1 MAGTGWTCAAT
12 TCTRSDVL
20 NAGSSYSAITVT
32 VNVASGASS
41 PQVNQV
47 SVSGGGSSTAN
58 ATDSTTVQAATSW
71 TKGYT
76 YQRAITIAYTP
87 NSNQTNFP
95 VLISGTYSYLATT
108 GNGGNV
114 TNPNGYDIVFTS
126 DAAGTLPLPY
136 ERESYNASTGA
147 VDFWVQIPTL
157 SSTSNTVFYMFY
169 GNSSITTDQSTP
181 TAVWDANFKG
191 VWHLPNGTV
200 LSANDSTSNGNNGTI
215 NGATATTGEIAGGAS
230 FNGSNDDIS
239 IVAAGSLSAPF
250 TIEEWAKP
258 ANLNNLQGL
267 FGSRTPSDESFDAKL
282 TGSGVHGDIG
292 NGSSWLMTSAD
303 ASFSYAANTWHHFVY
318 SVTTTGYTIYADG
331 SQIGSGSFSGTPL
344 LYDSNHT
351 LLIGATGFS
360 GEYFTG
366 SIDEVRVSSIARSAA
381 WIAAEYSNQNSPSV
395 FYTVG
400 SAQTGGS

>member
-1 MAGTGWTCAAT
+1 MDMRCDA
-12 TCTRSDVL
+12 CTRSDVL

-58 ATDSTTVQAATSW
+58 ASDSTTIQAATSW
-71 TKGYT
+71 ANGYT

-108 GNGGNV
+108 GNFGNV

-136 ERESYNASTGA
+136 ERESYNASTGT

-157 SSTSNTVFYMFY
+157 SSTSNAVFYMFY
-169 GNSSITTDQSTP
+169 GNSSITTDQSNP
-181 TAVWDANFKG
+181 TAVWGVNFKG
-191 VWHLPNGTV
+191 VWHLPNGTI

-258 ANLNNLQGL
+258 ANLNNL
-267 FGSRTPSDESFDAKL
+267 
-282 TGSGVHGDIG
+282 
-292 NGSSWLMTSAD
+292 
-303 ASFSYAANTWHHFVY
+303 
-318 SVTTTGYTIYADG
+318 
-331 SQIGSGSFSGTPL
+331 
-344 LYDSNHT
+344 
-351 LLIGATGFS
+351 
-360 GEYFTG
+360 
-366 SIDEVRVSSIARSAA
+366 
-381 WIAAEYSNQNSPSV
+381 
-395 FYTVG
+395 
-400 SAQTGGS
+400 